1 MSRILVV
8 DDDEQIRELI
18 HSILTTFGHD
28 ISEAS
33 NGKLATQMY
42 REQPFDV
49 VITDLV
55 MPDME
60 GIELI
65 KELRSI
71 DQNVKI
77 IAMSGG
83 LLGASATY
91 LKTAQLM
98 GAQQALPKPFALDE
112 LLMVV
117 NTALSSP

>member
-1 MSRILVV
+1 VV
-8 DDDEQIRELI
+8 DDDEQVRALI
-18 HSILTTFGHD
+18 NSVLTGYGHD
-28 ISEAS
+28 VSEAS
-33 NGKLATQMY
+33 NGLIATRMY
-42 REQPFDV
+42 REQAFDV
-49 VITDLV
+49 VITDLL

-98 GAQQALPKPFALDE
+98 GAQQALPKPFNLDQ
-112 LLMVV
+112 LLTVV
-117 NTALSSP
+117 NTALTSA